1 MSNHLANEKSPYLL
15 QHADNPVDWHPWGEE
30 ALNKAKREN
39 KPVFLSVGYATCH
52 WCHVMAHECFEDQE
66 VAQALNR
73 DFVAIKVDREERPD
87 LDSVYMSVCQA
98 ITGAGG
104 WPLSVFLTPEG
115 KPFFAGTYFPK
126 HSLPGRP
133 GFLNLCREIARRWRE
148 APDELL
154 GAADQI
160 TNAVRPKPAKEQE
173 ELDLSTLEKA
183 YWQLAGLYDPKWGG
197 FGRAPKF
204 PTPHHLNFLL
214 RWHLKRPDSR
224 ALEMVQQT
232 LTAMRRGG
240 IFDHLGKGFH
250 RYSVDERWLVPHF
263 EKMLYDQ
270 ALLALAYLEA
280 YQLSQDEFFADAARD
295 IFTYV
300 LRDMT
305 SEEGAF
311 WAAEDADSEG
321 REGAFYVWDP
331 QSISE
336 VLEPELDGLIRG
348 YYGVMQQGNF
358 EHGQSILWE
367 RTPLLTFAE
376 HNGMAPD
383 ELERKLDQAREKL
396 LQARGKRPRPLLDDK
411 VLTAWNGLM
420 VAAFALGYQ
429 ALGDEVYLQ
438 AANRAAEFVWTRL
451 RDSKGNLLRRFRN
464 GHLSGPGFMDDYAFY
479 TSGLIELYQ
488 AGLDPLH
495 LERALK
501 LQDQA
506 LARFWYELHG
516 GFYFSPHDGEDLIF
530 RERDLYD
537 GALPSANS
545 VAALNLLRLARLT
558 GRSDLESKAWRLLG
572 AFSRQ
577 ISQQPMAY
585 TQMLIALDYALS
597 PGSEVVLAGGED
609 APGYQGM
616 LDRLQKPFTPYK
628 VWLAAN
634 GSDGDGRLVKMAP
647 FVKGMQAINGRAA
660 AYVCSGNSCQ
670 NPITDPDLLEEG
682 GN

>member
-1 MSNHLANEKSPYLL
+1 M

-87 LDSVYMSVCQA
+87 LDSVYMSICQA

-126 HSLPGRP
+126 HSVPGRP

-148 APDELL
+148 SPDELL

-160 TNAVRPKPAKEQE
+160 TNAVRPKPSKEQE
-173 ELDLSTLEKA
+173 ELGPVHPGKGL
-183 YWQLAGLYDPKWGG
+183 LAA
-197 FGRAPKF
+197 GRALRSQMGRLWPG
-204 PTPHHLNFLL
+204 PQVPHPAPSELPAALAPQAARF
-214 RWHLKRPDSR
+214 R

-280 YQLSQDEFFADAARD
+280 YQLGRDEFFADAARD

-305 SEEGAF
+305 SEDGAF

-336 VLEPELDGLIRG
+336 VLEPELDGLVRG
-348 YYGVMQQGNF
+348 YYGVIQQGNF

-367 RTPLLTFAE
+367 RTPLHNFAE
-376 HNGMAPD
+376 HNGMTPD
-383 ELERKLDQAREKL
+383 ELERKLAQAREKL
-396 LQARGKRPRPLLDDK
+396 LRARGERPRPLLDDK

-420 VAAFALGYQ
+420 IAAFALG
-429 ALGDEVYLQ
+429 LP
-438 AANRAAEFVWTRL
+438 
-451 RDSKGNLLRRFRN
+451 
-464 GHLSGPGFMDDYAFY
+464 GPG
-479 TSGLIELYQ
+479 G
-488 AGLDPLH
+488 
-495 LERALK
+495 
-501 LQDQA
+501 
-506 LARFWYELHG
+506 
-516 GFYFSPHDGEDLIF
+516 
-530 RERDLYD
+530 
-537 GALPSANS
+537 
-545 VAALNLLRLARLT
+545 
-558 GRSDLESKAWRLLG
+558 
-572 AFSRQ
+572 
-577 ISQQPMAY
+577 
-585 TQMLIALDYALS
+585 
-597 PGSEVVLAGGED
+597 
-609 APGYQGM
+609 
-616 LDRLQKPFTPYK
+616 
-628 VWLAAN
+628 
-634 GSDGDGRLVKMAP
+634 
-647 FVKGMQAINGRAA
+647 
-660 AYVCSGNSCQ
+660 
-670 NPITDPDLLEEG
+670 
-682 GN
+682 